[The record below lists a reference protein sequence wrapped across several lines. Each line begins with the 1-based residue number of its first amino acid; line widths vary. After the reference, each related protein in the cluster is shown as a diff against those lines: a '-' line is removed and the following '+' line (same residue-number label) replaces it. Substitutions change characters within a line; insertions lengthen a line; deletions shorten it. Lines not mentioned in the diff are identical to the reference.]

1 MSVRSAADTGLKE
14 ARMSL
19 GDIPKIPPQY
29 KPRVRKLF
37 DKIKQGETSLE
48 KVGRTVLTAAGSATL
63 DSRGLTIAGEYGRFE
78 IDRRI
83 LDDMEASLLTMLDAL
98 PVLLRK
104 KVVLIKKGLEVTKL
118 SMGPTGIWRTRPRPE
133 DLTDKTLPIV
143 EIVGDPQE
151 SRRKKLM
158 NLFNHYLQ
166 TPLEEWEE
174 VTPAIK
180 VHRLEEIGTWMGD
193 DWKTAGTLIQAMVPF
208 VRLTTKEIMDKLG
221 ETFAPF
227 CDHVL
232 KRCGV

>member
-1 MSVRSAADTGLKE
+1 
-14 ARMSL
+14 MSL
-19 GDIPKIPPQY
+19 GDIPKIPPKY

-37 DKIKQGETSLE
+37 DKIKAGEISLE
-48 KVGRTVLTAAGSATL
+48 KVLEHVVTATGTVTL
-63 DSRGLTIAGEYGRFE
+63 DSHGLTIAGEYGRFE
-78 IDRRI
+78 IDQRI

-98 PVLLRK
+98 PILLRK
-104 KVVLIKKGLEVTKL
+104 KVILIKKGLEVTKL

-133 DLTDKTLPIV
+133 DLTDKSLPIV
-143 EIVGDPQE
+143 EIVGDPHE

-166 TPLEEWEE
+166 APLEEWEE

-180 VHRLEEIGTWMGD
+180 VHRLEEIGPWMGD

-221 ETFAPF
+221 VTFAPF